1 MDIEKDL
8 AESIREQKKM
18 FPKLHSKKTTFYF
31 ENLKGKERKE
41 YMGETNLKVYTVEE
55 KEVEDTAKNLTY
67 KEFLLKPLD
76 MQKKIFAKWQEWWK
90 SDRGIAKHVMCAS
103 SSIWHYRQKNK
114 IQVHE
119 ELQGYTK
126 ENNEV
131 KEEPKQEVSKAKEPK
146 PINIS
151 YKIENATVED
161 ISNTVTYITKI
172 LEQTQT
178 YDFSFEIKSYSPKTT
193 GRDVE

>member
-76 MQKKIFAKWQEWWK
+76 MQKKIFAKWREWWVT
-90 SDRGIAKHVMCAS
+90 DREIAKNVGCAS
-103 SSIWHYRQKNK
+103 STIFRCRRKYENRKAEP
-114 IQVHE
+114 IQ
-119 ELQGYTK
+119 
-126 ENNEV
+126 
-131 KEEPKQEVSKAKEPK
+131 KEEPKPKVSKAKEPK

-193 GRDVE
+193 GCDVM